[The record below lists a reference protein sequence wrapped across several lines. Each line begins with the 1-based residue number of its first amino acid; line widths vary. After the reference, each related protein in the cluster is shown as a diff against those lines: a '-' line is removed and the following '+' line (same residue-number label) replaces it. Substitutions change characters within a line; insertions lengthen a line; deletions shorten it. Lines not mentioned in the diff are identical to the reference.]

1 MPRTATR
8 NRSAY
13 PTTLGGYTDH
23 FADHERSMNRHR
35 FMFKVAAVVVALI
48 FVATAA
54 FMIWFFVSGQNVSYS
69 YDYKFGGVSYHESYN
84 LDR

>member
-13 PTTLGGYTDH
+13 PTMGGYTDH
-23 FADHERSMNRHR
+23 FADHDRSMKRHR
-35 FMFKVAAVVVALI
+35 LMFKVVAVFVALI
-48 FVATAA
+48 FLVTIG
-54 FMIWFFVSGQNVSYS
+54 MMVWFFVSGQSISYS
-69 YDYKFGGVSYHESYN
+69 YDYQFGGVSYHESYN